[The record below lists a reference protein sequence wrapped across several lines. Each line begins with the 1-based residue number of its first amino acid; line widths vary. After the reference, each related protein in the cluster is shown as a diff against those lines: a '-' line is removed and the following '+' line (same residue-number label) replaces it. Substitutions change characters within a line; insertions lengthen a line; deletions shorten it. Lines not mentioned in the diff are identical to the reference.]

1 MTNNATPVS
10 SKIKIINCSAQ
21 YEYMGNY
28 EKGINKLLRCY
39 RNRKMLLG
47 IVSEEEGIMCRCSV
61 MSYFLW
67 EGELVN
73 PNYQDTLENHKITEK
88 VL

>member
-1 MTNNATPVS
+1 MA
-10 SKIKIINCSAQ
+10 
-21 YEYMGNY
+21 NY
-28 EKGINKLLRCY
+28 EKGINMFLRGY

-73 PNYQDTLENHKITEK
+73 PHKKDTCNWLNKLLGGFLFDADMK
-88 VL
+88 